1 MGILAI
7 LTRFSFFQLQADL
20 QLIKEDVIT
29 VDKQRHE
36 LVRARERYSVK
47 LSMMLHASNHS
58 LGHAAM
64 AAPYAATANGVI
76 LAKNEPGMANHST
89 TARKDEFRETM
100 SSMTSQKRKL
110 LFAGGPVDS
119 NSNSNSSS
127 SDYPDP
133 KLNSSF
139 SSIIRPQA
147 HHRHA
152 QLLRFSSIS
161 SGSDFACGLVHLQ
174 PTRNDN
180 TSTIAN
186 APSPLHCWGWGGS
199 TSNSSAQEMLPNASF
214 RYVRAGHSHA
224 CGLTE
229 TSNVLCWGS
238 GPVTKNN
245 NNKTCRSK
253 FQSMYEIGWRPTSW
267 ILIFE

>member
-1 MGILAI
+1 MGIRAI
-7 LTRFSFFQLQADL
+7 LTRFSFFQLQAEL

-100 SSMTSQKRKL
+100 SSMTSQKRNL

-119 NSNSNSSS
+119 NSNSNSQGLLTSPNTVITKKKRVLAQVCNGLS
-127 SDYPDP
+127 I
-133 KLNSSF
+133 LNSK
-139 SSIIRPQA
+139 
-147 HHRHA
+147 
-152 QLLRFSSIS
+152 
-161 SGSDFACGLVHLQ
+161 LV
-174 PTRNDN
+174 
-180 TSTIAN
+180 
-186 APSPLHCWGWGGS
+186 
-199 TSNSSAQEMLPNASF
+199 
-214 RYVRAGHSHA
+214 
-224 CGLTE
+224 
-229 TSNVLCWGS
+229 
-238 GPVTKNN
+238 
-245 NNKTCRSK
+245 
-253 FQSMYEIGWRPTSW
+253 SM
-267 ILIFE
+267 F